1 MKVCIYGAGAI
12 GGHLAA
18 RLVATGGHEV
28 SVIARG
34 AHLAAIRDK
43 GIVLRA
49 GGAEIGGR
57 PHAATDDPAAL
68 PEQDVVLVT
77 LKSPSIPAIAAPL
90 ARLLGARGVA
100 VFLINGVPWWWNH
113 GTGRDAPLDLL
124 DPEGA
129 LWRGVG
135 GARALGGVI
144 NSSNQVVAPGVV
156 LNTGGNRWLIGEPDG
171 SRSDRARMVADM
183 LAAAGLNA
191 LVSADIRAD
200 IWRKLCVNISSNPF
214 AALTRLTSREG
225 GAIPGLDDLCVR
237 AIDETLAVA
246 AAMGRDLRGEIDPE
260 AIVRPAGGRSPGRS
274 SMLQDVDTGRALEV
288 DAIVGQVQAFGR
300 AAGVPTP
307 TLDVVLPLLR
317 GLDAALRQARA

>member
-18 RLVATGGHEV
+18 RLIATGGHEV

-34 AHLAAIRDK
+34 AHLAAMREK
-43 GIVLRA
+43 GVLLRA

-57 PHAATDDPAAL
+57 PRAATDDPDAL
-68 PEQDVVLVT
+68 PPQDVVLVT
-77 LKSPSIPAIAAPL
+77 LKSPSIPAIARPL
-90 ARLLGARGVA
+90 ARLLGDHGVA

-129 LWRGVG
+129 LWREVG

-144 NSSNQVVAPGVV
+144 NSSNQVIAPGVV

-171 SRSDRARMVADM
+171 SRSERARMVADM
-183 LAAAGLNA
+183 LAGAGLNA
-191 LVSADIRAD
+191 LTSSDIRAD

-225 GAIPGLDDLCVR
+225 AAIPGLDDLCVR

-274 SMLQDVDTGRALEV
+274 SMLQDVDAGRALEV
-288 DAIVGQVQAFGR
+288 DAIVGQVCAFGR

-317 GLDAALRQARA
+317 GLDAALRQARS